1 LDDEN
6 DEFEG
11 EENCRRATE
20 HVALL
25 FFCIVV
31 NEEEEVAARMMIFIL

>member
-6 DEFEG
+6 DFEE

-25 FFCIVV
+25 FFCTVV
-31 NEEEEVAARMMIFIL
+31 NDEVAARMMIFIL